1 MRIADL
7 QPGWTVVANDNHR
20 VGTIREV
27 GQHYVEVSAGRFSGA
42 VYIPSSA
49 IAYVERDTVRLNLA
63 SGEIDA
69 MGWEQPPRTSDR
81 LRTTPE
87 RDSERE
93 I

>member
-1 MRIADL
+1 L
-7 QPGWTVVANDNHR
+7 
-20 VGTIREV
+20 
-27 GQHYVEVSAGRFSGA
+27 
-42 VYIPSSA
+42 YIPSSA

>member
-20 VGTIREV
+20 IGKIREV
-27 GQHYVEVSAGRFSGA
+27 GQHYVEVSTGRFSGA
-42 VYIPSSA
+42 LYIPSSA
-49 IAYVERDTVRLNLA
+49 IANVDSGTVHLNLA
-63 SGEIDA
+63 GAEIDA
-69 MGWEQPPRTSDR
+69 MGWQQPPRSSDT

-87 RDSERE
+87 RGVDRE